1 MSIITTSHHAF
12 EEEPSVSHTKI
23 LTKAIWLAITVLST
37 WLLFVALILYIFGL
51 TLSDYAAIINSAGKQ
66 RMLTQKAAYLT
77 SVSITAPEFKIAVKK
92 TLDELSTNQK
102 KITNQLPTKDLQQ
115 YFVNQ
120 QFSQKLTNY
129 IGILNELNTNSFG
142 ENSKLN
148 MKQLVKDSEFIL
160 HELDAA
166 VSQLQQSSDNAQ
178 YRLQVVRA
186 VFVICSLGILIYL
199 YFGVIAAPFK
209 KNAKILQ
216 LKNNSIMRFKKLFDN
231 AHDGLLLFDSNW
243 LVIHANQPALDMVN
257 HEKIE
262 NYSIR
267 KIWQDRVSVKLK
279 TKVLSA
285 IESSGEWQG
294 EIKTSNTQ
302 SRHVLAS
309 IMCVPDDDE
318 LPFFCAT
325 LRDITVLKE
334 KEEKLV
340 SLALY
345 DSLTGLANR
354 ASVIEAID
362 AACLNSGQN
371 QSQCAVYF
379 IDLDGFKLINDGFGH
394 EVGDMLLKA
403 VAKRIQNQIQTTDIM
418 ARLGGDEFVILIEDV
433 KDKKYLSAL
442 AERIQ
447 KALDGP
453 FTTCGIACKI
463 TVSIGISLSSN
474 EINNARDLLK
484 QADIAMYHAKQKGKN
499 RFHFFDQS
507 MEQFLQERI
516 SFEEDL
522 YFGLNNSEFYQVF
535 QPIVNLKTAEVV
547 GCEVLLRWNCTKRGM
562 VSPTDFIP
570 LAESL
575 GLMLE
580 IDKWVFAH
588 SLLFLKKFP
597 LCGHFSINLSP
608 IHFVQP
614 TLLRKFLKSLKNLNP
629 NLNVIFE
636 VTETAIISDI
646 EKSSE
651 VIKEIKSYG
660 HSVAIDDFG
669 TGYTSLYYLKV
680 LSFDYLK
687 IDKSFVQ
694 DMSCN
699 DSSKVIVSAIINL
712 ACELNIKVIAEGVET
727 HDAKKLLEHF
737 DCELAQGYF
746 FSRPVDESE
755 IHKYIT

>member
-1 MSIITTSHHAF
+1 MLF
-12 EEEPSVSHTKI
+12 KKEYSVSHTQG
-23 LTKAIWLAITVLST
+23 LTKAIWLAATILSS
-37 WLLFVALILYIFGL
+37 WLSFVALTLYILGL
-51 TLSDYAAIINSAGKQ
+51 TLSDYAGIINSAGEQ
-66 RMLTQKAAYLT
+66 RMLTQKAAYL
-77 SVSITAPEFKIAVKK
+77 SLVSITAPEFKIEIKN
-92 TLDELSTNQK
+92 TLDKLSTNQK
-102 KITNQLPTKDLQQ
+102 NITNQLPTKDLQQ
-115 YFVNQ
+115 YYIDQ
-120 QFSQKLTNY
+120 QLSQKLAHY
-129 IGILNELNTNSFG
+129 IGILNEINLNVFG
-142 ENSKLN
+142 ENSKPN

-160 HELDAA
+160 HELDLA
-166 VSQLQQSSDNAQ
+166 VSQLQQSSDYAQ
-178 YRLQVVRA
+178 YQLKVVQA
-186 VFVICSLGILIYL
+186 AFMICSLGMLMYL
-199 YFGVIAAPFK
+199 YFGIIAAPFK
-209 KNAKILQ
+209 KNAKLLQ
-216 LKNNSIMRFKKLFDN
+216 FKNQSIMRFKKLFDN

-243 LVIHANQPALDMVN
+243 LVIHANQRALDMAK

-262 NYSIR
+262 KNSIH
-267 KIWQDRVSVKLK
+267 KIWQDRVSNKLK

-285 IESSGEWQG
+285 IKSSGEWQG
-294 EIKTSNTQ
+294 EIITSNKQ
-302 SRHVLAS
+302 GRHVLAN

-318 LPFFCAT
+318 LPFFYAT
-325 LRDITVLKE
+325 LKDITALKE
-334 KEEKLV
+334 KEERLI
-340 SLALY
+340 SIAMF

-362 AACLNSGQN
+362 AACRNSGKN

-394 EVGDMLLKA
+394 EVGDILLKA
-403 VAKRIQNQIQTTDIM
+403 VAKRIHNQIQSTDIM
-418 ARLGGDEFVILIEDV
+418 ARLGGDEFVILIADV

-442 AERIQ
+442 AERVQ
-447 KALDGP
+447 KALDEP
-453 FTTCGIACKI
+453 FTADGIACKI
-463 TVSIGISLSSN
+463 SVSIGISLSSN

-499 RFHFFDQS
+499 RYHFFDQS
-507 MEQFLQERI
+507 MEKFLHERI

-522 YFGLNNSEFYQVF
+522 YFGLKNNEFHQVF
-535 QPIVNLKTAEVV
+535 QPIVNIKTDEVV
-547 GCEVLLRWNCTKRGM
+547 GCEVLLRWNSKKRGT
-562 VSPTDFIP
+562 VSPANFIP

-580 IDKWVFAH
+580 IDKWVFAQ
-588 SLLFLKKFP
+588 SLSFLKKFP

-614 TLLRKFLKSLKNLNP
+614 TLLRTFLKSLKNLNP

-687 IDKSFVQ
+687 IDKSFIQ
-694 DMSCN
+694 DMSSN

-712 ACELNIKVIAEGVET
+712 ARELDIKVIAEGVET
-727 HDAKKLLEHF
+727 LAAKNLLEQF
-737 DCELAQGYF
+737 NCELAQGNF
-746 FSRPVDESE
+746 FTRPVDELE
-755 IHKYIT
+755 IHKHIT